1 MVHCKQLEDDRLD
14 LANPAESG
22 KDGSE
27 IENEANSKAAVMM
40 REFGRN
46 NPEIYE

>member
-1 MVHCKQLEDDRLD
+1 MEDGRITLGN
-14 LANPAESG
+14 ARMAG

-40 REFGRN
+40 REFGRD
-46 NPEIYE
+46 NPTIFE